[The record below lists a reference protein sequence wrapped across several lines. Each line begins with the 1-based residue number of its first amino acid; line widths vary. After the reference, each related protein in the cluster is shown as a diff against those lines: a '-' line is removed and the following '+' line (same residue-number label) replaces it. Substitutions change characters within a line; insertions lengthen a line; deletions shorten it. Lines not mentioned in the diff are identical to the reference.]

1 MNLEELNKSI
11 IFIEHQF
18 MLILSICKA
27 CSLKMVAEFLWT
39 NLMVHLNTFC
49 MDNFHSSCEST
60 YKRPVIVSVIVS
72 VDLCLLK

>member
-27 CSLKMVAEFLWT
+27 CSLKMVA
-39 NLMVHLNTFC
+39 
-49 MDNFHSSCEST
+49 
-60 YKRPVIVSVIVS
+60 
-72 VDLCLLK
+72 